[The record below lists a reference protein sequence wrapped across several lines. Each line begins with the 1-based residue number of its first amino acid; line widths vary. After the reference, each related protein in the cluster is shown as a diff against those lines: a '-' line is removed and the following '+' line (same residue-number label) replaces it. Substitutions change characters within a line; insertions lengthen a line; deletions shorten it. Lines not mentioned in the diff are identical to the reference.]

1 MLRTAGSFWPGDAA
15 AIPIDEITDNAN
27 AENAILL
34 IILDPSIDGLHYNIF
49 DSQMHKVRAK
59 YLQVFD
65 LKEAWE
71 SPLQP
76 L

>member
-1 MLRTAGSFWPGDAA
+1 MDTIA
-15 AIPIDEITDNAN
+15 DNAN
-27 AENAILL
+27 AENTILL
-34 IILDPSIDGLHYNIF
+34 IILDPSIDGQHYNIF
-49 DSQMHKVRAK
+49 DIQMHKETAK

-65 LKEAWE
+65 FKEAWE

>member
-1 MLRTAGSFWPGDAA
+1 MLRTDGSFWPGDAA
-15 AIPIDEITDNAN
+15 TEPKGVMTNQAKT
-27 AENAILL
+27 ENAILL
-34 IILDPSIDGLHYNIF
+34 IIPDPSIDGQHYNIF
-49 DSQMHKVRAK
+49 DIQMHKVTAK

-65 LKEAWE
+65 FKKAWE

>member
-1 MLRTAGSFWPGDAA
+1 VPTGVK
-15 AIPIDEITDNAN
+15 TNNAKI
-27 AENAILL
+27 ENAILL
-34 IILDPSIDGLHYNIF
+34 IIPDPSIDGRHYNIF
-49 DSQMHKVRAK
+49 DSQMHKVTAK

-65 LKEAWE
+65 FKEAWE